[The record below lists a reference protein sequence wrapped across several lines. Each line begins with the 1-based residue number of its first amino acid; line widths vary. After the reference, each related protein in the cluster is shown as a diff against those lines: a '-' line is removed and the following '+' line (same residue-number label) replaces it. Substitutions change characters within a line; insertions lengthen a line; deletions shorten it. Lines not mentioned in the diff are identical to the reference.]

1 MATRLGMIR
10 PKKGITPMLTIT
22 TLVIIETIIKPKNIR
37 LYYKKLQDLKQDLL
51 PYLL

>member
-22 TLVIIETIIKPKNIR
+22 TLVIIETIIKPKN
-37 LYYKKLQDLKQDLL
+37 KKLQDLKQDLL
-51 PYLL
+51 LYLL